1 MQITDHDP
9 VMNNRVTLY
18 IDDLCVEET
27 CRGQHIGEQLY
38 HQVEQYAR
46 QRRCHAITLN
56 VWAFNENAKAFYE
69 KMGLKPLKIG
79 MEAILQDAD

>member
-1 MQITDHDP
+1 MNAPQTPIFVAVEERRSWATASARCRLPTTTP

-38 HQVEQYAR
+38 RQVEQYAPPAAVPR
-46 QRRCHAITLN
+46 HYPERVGIQ
-56 VWAFNENAKAFYE
+56 
-69 KMGLKPLKIG
+69 
-79 MEAILQDAD
+79 

>member
-1 MQITDHDP
+1 MAD
-9 VMNNRVTLY
+9 RG
-18 IDDLCVEET
+18 VEKP
-27 CRGQHIGEQLY
+27 CRGQHTGEQHY
-38 HQVEQYAR
+38 HQVEKYAR

-56 VWAFNENAKAFYE
+56 VWAFNENARAFYE